1 MRPARLAPALCGA
14 AILLVAIAWRR
25 GGEYDEFYSVFLV
38 AGHPRPDWP
47 ALPFGAG
54 AARAFYRGHAGF
66 GAIATGLRRG
76 DVHPPLYFWLLS
88 LWRDALGV
96 GLFRLRL
103 LSVVE
108 TLGALALLGRIALRM
123 GISPSLTIAITTLF
137 YGFAYT
143 GIVARDFALATLCA
157 MAGTLLAID
166 AARGGSAR
174 AGFCAGALLGAA
186 CFSNYLASFTAVAVG
201 LWLAWMTWRQW
212 RVWLAAAMGGAAFL
226 PAGLWFFLAQ
236 AGSRRGQF
244 PPFRLVPALGALA
257 RDQAGAL
264 LGALPR
270 EVPAA
275 FAMPVAA
282 VLGVGLAGLLILVL
296 HDGRR
301 ALGRDDRALLAAGFA
316 APPLG
321 LLALGAAFGNQP
333 FEMRYV
339 WLGLPFAGLALA
351 ASLRRRPWAL
361 AASLAVGATSVAG
374 LALSPATMQP
384 AARMVRAA
392 ARLPA
397 GTLVIVP
404 FGNDG
409 VGVPGP
415 FVAAAPAQMHILVA
429 RAAGAAVLAAARPYP
444 RIAVARIEADGASRA
459 LVPRLAAL
467 FKAAPCWHSV
477 PAGPL
482 LAVFANTC
490 RERR

>member
-14 AILLVAIAWRR
+14 AILLVAIAWHR

-38 AGHPRPDWP
+38 AGYPRPDWP
-47 ALPFGAG
+47 SLPFSAG
-54 AARAFYRGHAGF
+54 AAGAFYRGHAGL
-66 GAIATGLRRG
+66 GAIAAALRRG

-88 LWRDALGV
+88 LWRDGLGF

-103 LSVVE
+103 LSVAE
-108 TLGALALLGRIALRM
+108 TLGALALLGRIASRM
-123 GISPSLTIAITTLF
+123 GVSASLAIVITTLF

-157 MAGTLLAID
+157 MAGTLLAIE
-166 AARGGSAR
+166 AARAGSAR

-186 CFSNYLASFTAVAVG
+186 CFSNYLASFTALAVG
-201 LWLAWMTWRQW
+201 LWLTWMTWRRR
-212 RVWLAAAMGGAAFL
+212 RVWLAATMGGAVFL

-236 AGSRRGQF
+236 AGTRRGQF
-244 PPFRLVPALGALA
+244 PPFHLAPALLSLA
-257 RDQAGAL
+257 RDEAGAL

-282 VLGVGLAGLLILVL
+282 VLGAGLVGLLILVL
-296 HDGRR
+296 RDGRR
-301 ALGRDDRALLAAGFA
+301 ALGREDRALLAV
-316 APPLG
+316 
-321 LLALGAAFGNQP
+321 GAA
-333 FEMRYV
+333 
-339 WLGLPFAGLALA
+339 A
-351 ASLRRRPWAL
+351 
-361 AASLAVGATSVAG
+361 VAG

-384 AARMVRAA
+384 AGSMARAA
-392 ARLPA
+392 VLLPA
-397 GTLVIVP
+397 DTLVILP

-415 FVAAAPAQMHILVA
+415 FVAAVPAEMRILVA
-429 RAAGAAVLAAARPYP
+429 RAAGPTVLAAARHYP
-444 RIAVARIEADGASRA
+444 RVAVARIEADGASRA

-467 FKAAPCWHSV
+467 FKAAPCWQSV

-490 RERR
+490 RERI

>member
-1 MRPARLAPALCGA
+1 
-14 AILLVAIAWRR
+14 
-25 GGEYDEFYSVFLV
+25 
-38 AGHPRPDWP
+38 
-47 ALPFGAG
+47 
-54 AARAFYRGHAGF
+54 
-66 GAIATGLRRG
+66 
-76 DVHPPLYFWLLS
+76 
-88 LWRDALGV
+88 
-96 GLFRLRL
+96 
-103 LSVVE
+103 
-108 TLGALALLGRIALRM
+108 
-123 GISPSLTIAITTLF
+123 
-137 YGFAYT
+137 FAYT

-157 MAGTLLAID
+157 MGGTLLAIR
-166 AARGGSAR
+166 AARGGDVR

-186 CFSNYLASFTAVAVG
+186 CFSNYLASFTAAAVG
-201 LWLAWMTWRQW
+201 LWLAWMTWRRWQ
-212 RVWLAAAMGGAAFL
+212 VWLAAAMGGAVFL

-244 PPFRLVPALGALA
+244 PPFHLAPALGALA
-257 RDQAGAL
+257 RDEAGAL

-270 EVPAA
+270 EVPPAL
-275 FAMPVAA
+275 AMPVAA
-282 VLGVGLAGLLILVL
+282 VLGVGLAGLVFLVL
-296 HDGRR
+296 RDGRR
-301 ALGRDDRALLAAGFA
+301 ALGREDRALLAAGFA

-351 ASLRRRPWAL
+351 ATLRDRPRVL
-361 AASLAVGATSVAG
+361 AVLLAVGAASVAG

-384 AARMVRAA
+384 AGRTARAA

-397 GTLVIVP
+397 GTLVVLP

-415 FVAAAPAQMHILVA
+415 FVAAAPAAMRILVA
-429 RAAGAAVLAAARPYP
+429 RTAGPAVLAASLPYP
-444 RIAVARIEADGASRA
+444 RIAIARIEADGASRA
-459 LVPRLAAL
+459 LVPRLDAL

>member
-1 MRPARLAPALCGA
+1 MRPARLVPALCGA

-47 ALPFGAG
+47 ALPFSAG
-54 AARAFYRGHAGF
+54 AAKAFYRGHAGF

-88 LWRDALGV
+88 LWRDALGF

-103 LSVVE
+103 LSVAE
-108 TLGALALLGRIALRM
+108 TLGALALLGRIAGRM
-123 GISPSLTIAITTLF
+123 GISPSLAIVITTLF

-166 AARGGSAR
+166 AARRGSAR
-174 AGFCAGALLGAA
+174 AGFCAGALFGAA
-186 CFSNYLASFTAVAVG
+186 CFSNYLAVFTALAVG
-201 LWLAWMTWRQW
+201 LWLAAMTWRQW
-212 RVWLAAAMGGAAFL
+212 QVWLAAAMGGILFL

-236 AGSRRGQF
+236 AGTRRGQF
-244 PPFRLVPALGALA
+244 PPFHLVPALGALA

-270 EVPAA
+270 EMPAA

-282 VLGVGLAGLLILVL
+282 GLAAVLAWLLILTIRDARTV
-296 HDGRR
+296 
-301 ALGRDDRALLAAGFA
+301 LGRDEQALLAAGFA

-321 LLALGAAFGNQP
+321 LLALGAVFGNQP

-351 ASLRRRPWAL
+351 ASLRGRPRVL
-361 AASLAVGATSVAG
+361 AVLLAVGAASVAG

-384 AARMVRAA
+384 AGRTARAA
-392 ARLPA
+392 ALLPA
-397 GTLVIVP
+397 DTLVILP

-429 RAAGAAVLAAARPYP
+429 RAAGPAVLAAARRFP
-444 RIAVARIEADGASRA
+444 RVAVARIEADGASRA

-467 FKAAPCWHSV
+467 FKTAPCWHSV
-477 PAGPL
+477 LAGPL

>member
-1 MRPARLAPALCGA
+1 MPALCGA

-47 ALPFGAG
+47 ASPFSAG
-54 AARAFYRGHAGF
+54 AAQAFYRGHAGF
-66 GAIATGLRRG
+66 GAIAKALRGG

-88 LWRDALGV
+88 LWRDALGF

-103 LSVVE
+103 LSVAE
-108 TLGALALLGRIALRM
+108 TLGALALLGRIAGRM
-123 GISPSLTIAITTLF
+123 GISPSLAIVITTLF

-166 AARGGSAR
+166 AARAGSAR
-174 AGFCAGALLGAA
+174 AGFWAGALLGAA
-186 CFSNYLASFTAVAVG
+186 CFSNDLAAFTALAVG
-201 LWLAWMTWRQW
+201 LWLTAMTWQRW
-212 RVWLAAAMGGAAFL
+212 RVWLAAAIGGAMFL

-236 AGSRRGQF
+236 AGARRGQF
-244 PPFRLVPALGALA
+244 PPFHLAPALLSLA
-257 RDQAGAL
+257 RDEAGAL

-275 FAMPVAA
+275 LSMPVAA
-282 VLGVGLAGLLILVL
+282 VLAAVLAWLLFLVL
-296 HDGRR
+296 RDGLRG
-301 ALGRDDRALLAAGFA
+301 LGREERALLAAGFA

-339 WLGLPFAGLALA
+339 WLGLPFAGLAVA
-351 ASLRRRPWAL
+351 AALRRRTRSL
-361 AASLAVGATSVAG
+361 AALLAVGAVSVAG

-384 AARMVRAA
+384 AGRTARAA
-392 ARLPA
+392 AHLPA
-397 GTLVIVP
+397 DTLVVLP

-415 FVAAAPAQMHILVA
+415 FVAASPPQMRILVA
-429 RAAGAAVLAAARPYP
+429 RAAGPAVLAAARRFP
-444 RIAVARIEADGASRA
+444 RVAVARIEADGASRA

-467 FKAAPCWHSV
+467 FKTAPCWHSV

-490 RERR
+490 RE

>member
-14 AILLVAIAWRR
+14 AILLVAIAWHR

-38 AGHPRPDWP
+38 AGYPRPDWP
-47 ALPFGAG
+47 SLPFSAG
-54 AARAFYRGHAGF
+54 AAGAFYRGHAGF
-66 GAIATGLRRG
+66 GAIAAALRRG

-88 LWRDALGV
+88 LWRDGLGF

-103 LSVVE
+103 LSVAE
-108 TLGALALLGRIALRM
+108 TLGALALLGRIASRM
-123 GISPSLTIAITTLF
+123 GVSASLAIVITTLF

-157 MAGTLLAID
+157 MAGTLLAIE
-166 AARGGSAR
+166 AARAGSAR
-174 AGFCAGALLGAA
+174 VGFCAGALLGAA
-186 CFSNYLASFTAVAVG
+186 CFSNYLASFTALAVG
-201 LWLAWMTWRQW
+201 LWLTWMTWRRR
-212 RVWLAAAMGGAAFL
+212 RVWLAATMGGAVFL

-236 AGSRRGQF
+236 AGTRRGQF
-244 PPFRLVPALGALA
+244 PPFHLAPALLSLA
-257 RDQAGAL
+257 RDEAGAL

-282 VLGVGLAGLLILVL
+282 VLGAGLVGLLILVL
-296 HDGRR
+296 RDGRR
-301 ALGRDDRALLAAGFA
+301 ALGREDRALLAAAFA

-339 WLGLPFAGLALA
+339 WLGLPCAGLALA
-351 ASLRRRPWAL
+351 ASLRDRPRVL
-361 AASLAVGATSVAG
+361 AVLLAVGAASVAG

-384 AARMVRAA
+384 AGRMARAA
-392 ARLPA
+392 VLLPA
-397 GTLVIVP
+397 DTLVILP

-415 FVAAAPAQMHILVA
+415 FVAAVPAEMRILVA
-429 RAAGAAVLAAARPYP
+429 RAAGPTVLAAARHYP
-444 RIAVARIEADGASRA
+444 RVAVARIEADGASRA

-467 FKAAPCWHSV
+467 FKAAPCWQSV

-490 RERR
+490 RERI